1 MYTTFFVPAGK
12 HCSTPFNC
20 PLLLKD
26 MVLVVDVGPIA
37 LFSMKTFSYP
47 TRVTTA
53 LFAAAIAP
61 PLSCEVVEMKIEMK

>member
-20 PLLLKD
+20 SLLLKD

-53 LFAAAIAP
+53 WFAAAIAP
-61 PLSCEVVEMKIEMK
+61 PLSCEVVEIEIEMK